1 MSQGMKAAALKR
13 QGMKPSHF
21 TFKALCWIS
30 DA

>member
-21 TFKALCWIS
+21 AFKALVL
-30 DA
+30 DF